1 MQNTA
6 LPVSLVVTD
15 VSHSTQ
21 LLHTCTHTHQALGL
35 CLLQECLG
43 LLALSIVCTTEER
56 EGGGEKVNK
65 SDHTTLGL
73 VDCTVPIVLST
84 HPPLL
89 NTLTLSVL
97 YTHHNKQTKY
107 NSIVDYLSDN
117 TPATSQTGTPYHNYS
132 TGDVSSRS
140 QQVRAH
146 K

>member
-21 LLHTCTHTHQALGL
+21 LLHTCTHTPGS
-35 CLLQECLG
+35 G
-43 LLALSIVCTTEER
+43 SLLASGMSGPPGVEHCLHNRGER
-56 EGGGEKVNK
+56 GGEKVNK

-107 NSIVDYLSDN
+107 NSIVNYLSDN